1 MYLDSDDNA
10 SLYSQYN
17 AFRREKVNGKS
28 SERQPPLT
36 ASLFNLETEQLVF
49 YKIIRD
55 IIRGRWVVVVGGDGI
70 MRVDPS

>member
-17 AFRREKVNGKS
+17 AFRREKVSGKS
-28 SERQPPLT
+28 SERQPPFT
-36 ASLFNLETEQLVF
+36 ASLFKLETEQLVF

-55 IIRGRWVVVVGGDGI
+55 IIKGRWVVVVGDDGI
-70 MRVDPS
+70 MR